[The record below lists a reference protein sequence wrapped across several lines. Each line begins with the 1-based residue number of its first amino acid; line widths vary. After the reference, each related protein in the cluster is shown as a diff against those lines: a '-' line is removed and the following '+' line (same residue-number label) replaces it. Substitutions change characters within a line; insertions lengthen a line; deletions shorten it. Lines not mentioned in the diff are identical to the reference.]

1 MQLASQKLGDSDGCR
16 IGHIINHVVRLSF
29 AIWEISR
36 TGWAYFPT
44 LQDVLAPATFLNTK
58 AANIMGCEDSVL
70 CAVIVRKGVK
80 TSLKISKQKILV
92 VDDDRA
98 IRWTLS
104 EALRSWSF
112 ASLEAGTVAD
122 ALAQFQA
129 ELPTA
134 VLLDIDL
141 PDGSGL
147 DALRQIKTERPETVV
162 IIITGNVLI
171 DNTIAALRGG
181 AYDFITKPI
190 NLEELRVT
198 IRNGIEAHHL
208 RREVDQVRRERAQQF
223 AFEQIVGESPA
234 MQKMLSLAAK
244 VAESEVSS
252 VLLQGESGTGKDLV
266 AKAIHYGSR
275 RSDRPFVAINCA
287 ALPATL
293 IESELFGYE
302 KGAFTDAKSRKE
314 GLFEQAEGGT
324 LLLDEIGE
332 LELALQAKLLRVLE
346 EGAFRRV
353 GGLKDIP
360 LDVRVI
366 AASNRD
372 LKTESEA
379 GRFRLDLYY
388 RLSIIQIDIPPLRER
403 GDDVLL
409 LAEHYI
415 NTIGS
420 RLRLRNKISGLSS
433 EVAAVFRR
441 YSWPGN
447 VRELRNV
454 VERAL
459 ILEDN
464 SLITTEYLPP
474 GIIGELVPAHN
485 AAKNSRDGSVHF
497 LLPAAGIKLDD
508 VELAFVRQAI
518 ERSDGN
524 QTRAAELLGIS
535 RDQLRYRLKKLEG
548 TDTATA
554 DSAA

>member
-1 MQLASQKLGDSDGCR
+1 
-16 IGHIINHVVRLSF
+16 
-29 AIWEISR
+29 
-36 TGWAYFPT
+36 
-44 LQDVLAPATFLNTK
+44 
-58 AANIMGCEDSVL
+58 MG
-70 CAVIVRKGVK
+70 
-80 TSLKISKQKILV
+80 
-92 VDDDRA
+92 
-98 IRWTLS
+98 

-112 ASLEAGTVAD
+112 TAIEAGSVSEG
-122 ALAQFQA
+122 LAQFTA
-129 ELPTA
+129 ETPAA

-147 DALRQIKTERPETVV
+147 DLLRRIKEHRPNVVV
-162 IIITGNVLI
+162 IMITGDVI
-171 DNTIAALRGG
+171 VDNTISALRGG
-181 AYDFITKPI
+181 AYDFISKPI
-190 NLEELRVT
+190 SLEELRIT
-198 IRNGIEAHHL
+198 IRNGIEARKL
-208 RREVDQVRRERAQQF
+208 RRELDQVRKERLLEF
-223 AFEQIVGESPA
+223 AFEQIVGQSPA

-275 RSDRPFVAINCA
+275 RADRPFVAINCA

-302 KGAFTDAKSRKE
+302 KGAFTDAKARKE

-324 LLLDEIGE
+324 ILLDEIGE

-409 LAEHYI
+409 LSQHYI
-415 NTIGS
+415 DTIGS
-420 RLRLRNKISGLSS
+420 RLRLRKQITSLSP
-433 EVAAVFRR
+433 EVEALFRN
-441 YSWPGN
+441 YNWPGN

-454 VERAL
+454 IERAL
-459 ILEDN
+459 ILEDDDV
-464 SLITTEYLPP
+464 ITTQYLP
-474 GIIGELVPAHN
+474 GALTGHSAR
-485 AAKNSRDGSVHF
+485 RDGTGSGHTENVAEQF
-497 LLPAAGIKLDD
+497 SLPPEGISLD
-508 VELAFVRQAI
+508 EAEMSFVRQAI
-518 ERSDGN
+518 ERSGGN

-535 RDQLRYRLKKLEG
+535 RDQLRYRLKKLDE
-548 TDTATA
+548 AQ
-554 DSAA
+554 SLAANSE